1 LSLAFIVHDVGK
13 IDIPAETLSKPGKL
27 SKLQYQLIQAH
38 AEAGY
43 NIVKGVDF
51 PWPIAEMVRQ
61 HHERIDGSG
70 YPRGIKAEAILPE
83 AKILISREEVSS
95 RMSEARALDPGRQQ
109 AVGSGI
115 ALLEEPRESQ
125 KAKSPVREN
134 EDEFRL
140 IFDSASDGIFVIDA
154 HTGEITGV
162 NEAGGKLF
170 GFAPGELI
178 GRTIDALSA
187 GLSYH
192 ALRLAIG
199 LMERAKS
206 GVPQLFEWHCK
217 AKDGR
222 LIWAEISLRC
232 VSFRDRVRGLAILRD
247 VTDRKRAQDEIARM
261 ARVDMLTGLPNRWD
275 FDTTLRREIA
285 RCARYRRPLCVAMA
299 DIDHFK
305 PVNDVFG
312 HQIGDLVLKEITD
325 FIRVSLRRMDYVARW
340 GGEEFTIILPETAI
354 EVADALLNRLRA
366 DIADHAIAQIG
377 RALTMSFGVTAYAKG
392 DDPDCLMKRVDEAL
406 YFSKQTGRNKVT
418 RL

>member
-1 LSLAFIVHDVGK
+1 
-13 IDIPAETLSKPGKL
+13 
-27 SKLQYQLIQAH
+27 
-38 AEAGY
+38 
-43 NIVKGVDF
+43 
-51 PWPIAEMVRQ
+51 
-61 HHERIDGSG
+61 
-70 YPRGIKAEAILPE
+70 
-83 AKILISREEVSS
+83 
-95 RMSEARALDPGRQQ
+95 MSEARALDPGRRQ
-109 AVGSGI
+109 AAGSGI
-115 ALLEEPRESQ
+115 TMIEEPRESQ
-125 KAKSPVREN
+125 KAKSPAREN
-134 EDEFRL
+134 DDAFRFF
-140 IFDSASDGIFVIDA
+140 FDSASDGIFVIDA

-170 GFAPGELI
+170 GFAPGDLI
-178 GRTIDALSA
+178 GRTIDALSI
-187 GLSYH
+187 GLSHH

-199 LMERAKS
+199 LMEKAKS

-222 LIWAEISLRC
+222 LLWAEISLRC
-232 VSFRDRVRGLAILRD
+232 VSYGGRVIGLAILRD

-340 GGEEFTIILPETAI
+340 GGEEFTILLPETAI
-354 EVADALLNRLRA
+354 DVAEALFNRLRA
-366 DIADHAIAQIG
+366 DIADHAIAKIG

-392 DDPDCLMKRVDEAL
+392 DDPDCLLKRVDEAL
-406 YFSKQTGRNKVT
+406 YVSKQTGRNKVT